1 MHSVLAVNAGDGLI
15 AFIGKVEGGNLSPQE
30 LQGKYTLA
38 LGRIAG
44 KTASAGSDRNRPI
57 FRRNPEMS
65 EQQAIQEA
73 ARALTALWKIR
84 RSEKA

>member
-1 MHSVLAVNAGDGLI
+1 
-15 AFIGKVEGGNLSPQE
+15 LSPQE

-44 KTASAGSDRNRPI
+44 KTAPTSSDRHRPI
-57 FRRNPEMS
+57 FRRNPQMS

-73 ARALTALWKIR
+73 ASALTALWKIR